1 MLISILCFLMIR
13 RPPRSTRTDTLFP
26 YTTLFRSGGGGTGRG
41 TGGAPGRVAATPD
54 RRVHPAIG
62 RVGGDAAL
70 AGAAG
75 SAGPGTDRRG
85 QGRRLCGARPDAAGA
100 CAPDRGE
107 GRRLHPA
114 EYPRPAP
121 LLPPP
126 TPFHHFRH
134 AG

>member
-1 MLISILCFLMIR
+1 MFFFFFKQKTAYEMRISDWSSDVCSSDLQAER
-13 RPPRSTRTDTLFP
+13 AGR
-26 YTTLFRSGGGGTGRG
+26 GGGGTGRG

-100 CAPDRGE
+100 CAPDRGD
-107 GRRLHPA
+107 GWRLRS
-114 EYPRPAP
+114 EE
-121 LLPPP
+121 P
-126 TPFHHFRH
+126 TLNSSH
-134 AG
+134 